1 MDQTRKRK
9 TPGYVGKT
17 NTSTLDAGTLITRG
31 QEGGV
36 PRSKCVWSLAAALLG
51 LAFLVGGA
59 GGRTAAPAGVA
70 RPVVYVAPIRGMIDL
85 GLVPYVDRVL
95 LEAANAGAAA
105 VILQIDTFGG
115 RVDAAVQIRDSLLR
129 SPLRTVAFVDKRAIS
144 AGALISLAATTIAM
158 AEGGTIGAATPVM
171 AGAPGAAAQPV
182 SEKTVSY
189 MRKEFR
195 ATAEYRGRPPL
206 LAEAMVDADV
216 EIPRVIA
223 KGKLLTLTT
232 EEALKHKV
240 ADVRAMDL
248 PALLAALN
256 LAGAEVR
263 PAAETWAEHLV
274 RFLTDPV
281 VSSLLMTLGILGLV
295 IEIRTPGFGLPGTVG
310 LASLALFFWGHY
322 LARLAGWE
330 VLLLLGVGLALLGA
344 EIFLVPGFGVTGV
357 LGIGALLAGLTL
369 SLLGGGA
376 TAEAILWAAFRVLGS
391 TLAAAAVA
399 LVAFRYLPRSPM
411 GRRLVLETALPARGG
426 FASPPEADR
435 GWLGQR
441 GVAASTL
448 RPAGLAHLNGTRVDV
463 VTEGEY
469 VELGEPIEVM
479 RVDGNRIVVRRVPG
493 VSERSEA

>member
-1 MDQTRKRK
+1 MDQTRRRNP
-9 TPGYVGKT
+9 PGSVGET
-17 NTSTLDAGTLITRG
+17 DTSIGDAVTLMARG
-31 QEGGV
+31 QKGDV
-36 PRSKCVWSLAAALLG
+36 RRPKCVWPLMGVLLG
-51 LAFLVGGA
+51 LTFLLGGA
-59 GGRTAAPAGVA
+59 GDGTTVPVAPAK
-70 RPVVYVAPIRGMIDL
+70 PVVYVAPIRGMIDL

-95 LEAANAGAAA
+95 TEAATAGAAA

-195 ATAEYRGRPPL
+195 ATAEHRSRPPL

-216 EIPRVIA
+216 AIPRVIA

-240 ADVRAMDL
+240 ADVRAADL
-248 PALLAALN
+248 PALLAALQ

-263 PAAETWAEHLV
+263 QAQETWAEHVV

-281 VSSLLMTLGILGLV
+281 ISGLLMTLGILGIV
-295 IEIRTPGFGLPGTVG
+295 IEIRTPGFGFPGTMG

-322 LARLAGWE
+322 VARLAGWE
-330 VLLLLGVGLALLGA
+330 VLLLLGVGLALLSA
-344 EIFLVPGFGVTGV
+344 ELFIVPGFGVTGV
-357 LGIGALLAGLTL
+357 LGIGAILGSLTL
-369 SLLGGGA
+369 SLVGSGA
-376 TAEAILWAAFRVLGS
+376 TSGTIASAAVRVLGS
-391 TLAAAAVA
+391 VLAAIVVA

-411 GRRLVLETALPARGG
+411 GRRLILETALPARAG

-435 GWLGQR
+435 AWLGTR
-441 GVAASTL
+441 GVAATTL
-448 RPAGLAHLNGTRVDV
+448 RPAGIAHLNGTRVDV
-463 VTEGEY
+463 VTDGEY
-469 VELGEPIEVM
+469 VEVGQPIEVL
-479 RVDGNRIVVRRVPG
+479 RVNGNRIVVRRALG
-493 VSERSEA
+493 ASERSEA

>member
-1 MDQTRKRK
+1 
-9 TPGYVGKT
+9 
-17 NTSTLDAGTLITRG
+17 
-31 QEGGV
+31 
-36 PRSKCVWSLAAALLG
+36 
-51 LAFLVGGA
+51 
-59 GGRTAAPAGVA
+59 VA
-70 RPVVYVAPIRGMIDL
+70 KPVVYVAPIRGMIDL

-95 LEAANAGAAA
+95 AEAAGAGAAA
-105 VILQIDTFGG
+105 VILPIDTFGG

-144 AGALISLAATTIAM
+144 AGALIGLAATTIAM

-195 ATAEYRGRPPL
+195 ATAEHRARPPL
-206 LAEAMVDADV
+206 FAEAMVDTDV
-216 EIPRVIA
+216 AIPRVVA

-232 EEALKHKV
+232 EEALKYKV
-240 ADVRAMDL
+240 ADLRAADL

-263 PAAETWAEHLV
+263 HAGETWAENLV
-274 RFLTDPV
+274 RVLTHPV
-281 VSSLLMTLGILGLV
+281 ISSLLMTLGLLGIV

-310 LASLALFFWGHY
+310 IASLALFFWGHY

-330 VLLLLGVGLALLGA
+330 VLLLLGIGLALLGV
-344 EIFLVPGFGVTGV
+344 ELFILPGFGITGF
-357 LGIGALLAGLTL
+357 LGIGAILGSLTL
-369 SLLGGGA
+369 SLVGSGA
-376 TAEAILWAAFRVLGS
+376 TYETIAWAAFRVVGS
-391 TLAAAAVA
+391 VLAAIAVA
-399 LVAFRYLPRSPM
+399 LVAFRVLPRLPI
-411 GRRLVLETALPARGG
+411 GRRLILETALPAQAG

-435 GWLGQR
+435 AWLGKR

-448 RPAGLAHLNGTRVDV
+448 RPAGLAHMNGTRVDV

-469 VELGEPIEVM
+469 VEAGEPIEVI
-479 RVDGNRIVVRRVPG
+479 RVDGNRIVVRRFPG
-493 VSERSEA
+493 ASERSES